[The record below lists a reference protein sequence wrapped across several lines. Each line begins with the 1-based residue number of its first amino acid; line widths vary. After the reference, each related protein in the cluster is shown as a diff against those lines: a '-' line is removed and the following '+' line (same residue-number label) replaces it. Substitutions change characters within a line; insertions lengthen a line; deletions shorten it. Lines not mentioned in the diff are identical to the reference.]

1 MALWCEHPGYWHTW
15 PAAAYDLNQPKGW
28 LIDVAP
34 YARLVLRTLRVAVPV
49 AAAVAGV
56 DMPADHIER
65 TKHEIELMK
74 TLVDKLP
81 EHVGEHEPDV
91 DPNEPRK
98 YQLSPAEGQALRS
111 FRTLLFRIDP
121 AHAFGGLRRVQAPA
135 GELLWVCAHHYPEYD
150 PGLPNIPT

>member
-1 MALWCEHPGYWHTW
+1 
-15 PAAAYDLNQPKGW
+15 
-28 LIDVAP
+28 
-34 YARLVLRTLRVAVPV
+34 
-49 AAAVAGV
+49 
-56 DMPADHIER
+56 MPADHIER